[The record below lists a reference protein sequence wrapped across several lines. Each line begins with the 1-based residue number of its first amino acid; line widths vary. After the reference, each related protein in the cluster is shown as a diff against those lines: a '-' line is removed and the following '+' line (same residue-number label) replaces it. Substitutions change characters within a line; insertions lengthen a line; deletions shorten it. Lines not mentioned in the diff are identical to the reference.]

1 MSGIE
6 QYVTTLI
13 AIHLFAA
20 VLVIYTLKKNPKRN
34 DDEWICSLSFN
45 WAELQRWSGLLR
57 NKISQV
63 KKFLTWENSCVILS
77 AEVKNEN
84 YYSC

>member
-20 VLVIYTLKKNPKRN
+20 VLVIYTLKKK
-34 DDEWICSLSFN
+34 S
-45 WAELQRWSGLLR
+45 
-57 NKISQV
+57 
-63 KKFLTWENSCVILS
+63 
-77 AEVKNEN
+77 
-84 YYSC
+84 